1 MRTFTLTM
9 LDGHRAVDIDDI
21 TSLVATDASGAFG
34 VQAGH
39 ADLLTVIEPGL
50 FRYRT
55 RKAPDWNFGA
65 SLGGMLHCR
74 TLHEHT
80 AVRIVSGRF
89 LFGPDPAAL
98 QSAFAEL
105 LENENQLRISTRESR
120 LQLEFVLYK
129 RMQELARAVP

>member
-1 MRTFTLTM
+1 MKTFMLAMR
-9 LDGHRAVDIDDI
+9 DGHRVVDIDDTI
-21 TSLVATDASGAFG
+21 SLVAIDASGAFG

-55 RKAPDWNFGA
+55 RRAPDWNFGA

-74 TLHEHT
+74 TLHGRT
-80 AVRIVSGRF
+80 AVCIVSGRF
-89 LFGPDPAAL
+89 LLGPDPAAL
-98 QSAFAEL
+98 QSAFEKL
-105 LENENQLRISTRESR
+105 LESENQLRVSTRESR

-129 RMQELARAVP
+129 RMQELAKAVP